1 MYRRKKIIVAII
13 AISVCSC
20 INLLLTMSFL
30 KEMDNFYFAVYDI
43 SVASLED
50 ALARLKRN
58 DRYNWDYLR

>member
-1 MYRRKKIIVAII
+1 
-13 AISVCSC
+13 
-20 INLLLTMSFL
+20 MSFL